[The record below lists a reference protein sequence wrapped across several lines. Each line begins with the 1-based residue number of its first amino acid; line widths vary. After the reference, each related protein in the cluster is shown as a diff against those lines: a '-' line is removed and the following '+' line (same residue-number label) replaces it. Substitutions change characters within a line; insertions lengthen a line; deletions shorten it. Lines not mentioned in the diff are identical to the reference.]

1 MKQKIGKKVSVMPIL
16 GEKVFINPIKIIGT
30 VVEVKA
36 AYFGDVKYRVMFIG
50 RPKKSNGF
58 RPIMETVW
66 YEEDDIT
73 VIHENDSIEQLLTSY
88 KNLSNTLKK
97 IRECKKES
105 PSTEFVDLLEKYG
118 LIETES

>member
-1 MKQKIGKKVSVMPIL
+1 
-16 GEKVFINPIKIIGT
+16 
-30 VVEVKA
+30 
-36 AYFGDVKYRVMFIG
+36 
-50 RPKKSNGF
+50 
-58 RPIMETVW
+58 METVW